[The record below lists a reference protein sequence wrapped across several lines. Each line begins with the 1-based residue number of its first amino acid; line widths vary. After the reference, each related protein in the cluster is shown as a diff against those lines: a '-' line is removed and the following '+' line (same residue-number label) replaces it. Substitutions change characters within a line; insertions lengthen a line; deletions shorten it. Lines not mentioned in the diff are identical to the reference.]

1 MSLEQ
6 FLYAACGASFLLC
19 LFSLLLLRRRPMVGI
34 VALVLTLSV
43 ATGLTLLSRDMLSY
57 RRLGDEE
64 LVAKVFVGKRDKQRF
79 VISIDQRNESALQSF
94 MIAGDQ
100 WQLDSRVLKWK
111 KELARLGFENIFRLE
126 RISGRYQDVSA
137 ENNQVH
143 TAYLV
148 NFSDPVDTWHW
159 VREID
164 YLWSWVDAGYGSA
177 VFAPMVD
184 GAQYA
189 VYMTH
194 NGLSLRA
201 ENPIAEGALRQWSP

>member
-6 FLYAACGASFLLC
+6 FLYAACGAGFLLC
-19 LFSLLLLRRRPMVGI
+19 LLSLMLVRRRPMAGVI
-34 VALVLTLSV
+34 ALVLTLS
-43 ATGLTLLSRDMLSY
+43 ATTGLTLLSRDLLSY

-79 VISIDQRNESALQSF
+79 VVSVDQRDEAALQSF

-111 KELARLGFENIFRLE
+111 KDLARLGFSNIFRLE
-126 RISGRYQDVSA
+126 RISGRYEDVSA

-148 NFSDPVDTWHW
+148 NSSDPVDAWYW

-164 YLWSWVDAGYGSA
+164 YLWRWVDADYGSA

-189 VYMTH
+189 VYMTY

-201 ENPIAEGALRQWSP
+201 ENPIAEAALRQWAP

>member
-6 FLYAACGASFLLC
+6 FLYAACGAGFLLC
-19 LFSLLLLRRRPMVGI
+19 LLSLMLVRRRPMAGVI
-34 VALVLTLSV
+34 ALVLTLS
-43 ATGLTLLSRDMLSY
+43 ATTGLTLLSRDLLSY

-79 VISIDQRNESALQSF
+79 VVSVDQRDEDALQSF

-111 KELARLGFENIFRLE
+111 KDLARLGFSNIFRLE
-126 RISGRYQDVSA
+126 RISGRYEDVSA

-148 NFSDPVDTWHW
+148 NSSDPVDAWYW

-164 YLWSWVDAGYGSA
+164 YLWRWVDADYGSA

-189 VYMTH
+189 VYMTY

-201 ENPIAEGALRQWSP
+201 ENPIAEAALRQWAP

>member
-6 FLYAACGASFLLC
+6 FLYAACGAGFLLC
-19 LFSLLLLRRRPMVGI
+19 LLSLMLVRRRPMAGVI
-34 VALVLTLSV
+34 ALVLTLS
-43 ATGLTLLSRDMLSY
+43 ATTGLTFLSRDLLSY

-79 VISIDQRNESALQSF
+79 VVSVDQRDEDALQSF

-111 KELARLGFENIFRLE
+111 KDLARLGFSNIFRLE
-126 RISGRYQDVSA
+126 RISGRYEDVSA

-148 NFSDPVDTWHW
+148 NSSDPVDAWYW

-164 YLWSWVDAGYGSA
+164 YLWRWVDADYGSA

-189 VYMTH
+189 VYMTY

-201 ENPIAEGALRQWSP
+201 ENPIAEAALRQWAP